1 MTEFTLYPMKEI
13 RIILQGE
20 HVKFATD
27 LLDSIQATGYT
38 IIHNI
43 SGKGHHGFHTAHPM
57 FNDMDSLVM
66 LMTVVSQKKVEP
78 ILAGLER
85 YSGVMFVS
93 DVAVSRGEYFSG
105 KSEDEREGAH
115 S

>member
-1 MTEFTLYPMKEI
+1 MTELTLHPMKEI

-27 LLDSIQATGYT
+27 LLDSIHATGYT

-66 LMTVVSQKKVEP
+66 LMTVVSQEKVAP
-78 ILAGLER
+78 ILAGLKPIFER
-85 YSGVMFVS
+85 YTGVMFVS
-93 DVAVSRGEYFSG
+93 DVAVSRAAYFSG
-105 KSEDEREGAH
+105 KTKD
-115 S
+115 